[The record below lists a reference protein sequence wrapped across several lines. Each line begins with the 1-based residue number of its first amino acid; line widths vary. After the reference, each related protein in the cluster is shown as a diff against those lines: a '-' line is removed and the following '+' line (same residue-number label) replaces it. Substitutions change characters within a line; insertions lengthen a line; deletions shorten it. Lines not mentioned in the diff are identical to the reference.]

1 MKIAYVLAHG
11 WRFAG
16 WSISDVIERYHFSKH
31 IASAM
36 ARLGHEVTLLLIHES
51 VRKETVLQT
60 EPFRIELMPVTF
72 TIPVVRFG
80 GDLSLPLIRK
90 IRNLRDDVLHIHG
103 CFYEAL
109 PWLVRAAR
117 IPVVLQWHGGQMMPF
132 HRAAFRAAYRKT
144 RRIII
149 PFYAVRGLFRGMVP
163 NSETFEV
170 VALPLRPEVQGA
182 IPKSHYR
189 REVRRLLYVGRIPRP
204 ARNLWD
210 RRLDIFL
217 RILGRIGATRFS
229 LDVAGDGP
237 GRSLCEKIAHEEGIE
252 DAVSF
257 HGYLSLDE
265 ILALY
270 KNSDLTVVPFS
281 LLDLTG
287 TWVAQIQESLGVG
300 TPVVAFS
307 PDNTYSEHDVGWRIS
322 ADPGAGTVQLRKIL
336 SRPDAIEAKGRNGP
350 FLVHSQCDEQTVSRQ
365 LESVYRATERE
376 RGRTVA

>member
-1 MKIAYVLAHG
+1 MRIVYVLPHG

-16 WSISDVIERYHFSKH
+16 WSVPDILERYHFSKH

-36 ARLGHEVTLLLIHES
+36 ARLGHEVTLLLLHES
-51 VRKETVLQT
+51 ARKELVVQT
-60 EPFRIELMPVTF
+60 EPFRIEILPITF
-72 TIPVVRFG
+72 TVPFVRFG
-80 GDLSLPLIRK
+80 GDISLPLHRR
-90 IRNLRDDVLHIHG
+90 IRNLRADTLHIHG

-109 PWLVRAAR
+109 PWLVRAAKMP
-117 IPVVLQWHGGQMMPF
+117 IALQWHGGRIAPF
-132 HRAAFRAAYRKT
+132 HKGASRVAYRKVS
-144 RRIII
+144 RIII
-149 PFYAVRGLFRGMVP
+149 PFAAIREVFRGVVP
-163 NSETFEV
+163 YSEKFEV
-170 VALPLRPEVQGA
+170 VPLALRPEAQAA
-182 IPKSHYR
+182 IPKSYYG

-252 DAVSF
+252 DAVNF

-300 TPVVAFS
+300 TPVLAFS
-307 PDNTYSEHDVGWRIS
+307 PDNTYSEHDIGWRIS

-365 LESVYRATERE
+365 LESVYRVIETER
-376 RGRTVA
+376 R